1 MSRTVYAVGALSLL
15 LGISSG
21 LVIDGS
27 LTPAAYAQTLSTS
40 TTSTYYRVPEPS
52 TLVLLGVGL
61 AGLGGL
67 ILRGRYRRK

>member
-1 MSRTVYAVGALSLL
+1 MSRTAYAVGALSLL

-27 LTPAAYAQTLSTS
+27 LTPAAAQT
-40 TTSTYYRVPEPS
+40 TTTTYRYRVPEPS

-67 ILRGRYRRK
+67 ILRGRVRRK

>member
-1 MSRTVYAVGALSLL
+1 MPRTVYAIGALSLL

-27 LTPAAYAQTLSTS
+27 LTPAAYAQTQSGVS
-40 TTSTYYRVPEPS
+40 SYRYRVPEPS

-67 ILRGRYRRK
+67 ILRNRNRSK